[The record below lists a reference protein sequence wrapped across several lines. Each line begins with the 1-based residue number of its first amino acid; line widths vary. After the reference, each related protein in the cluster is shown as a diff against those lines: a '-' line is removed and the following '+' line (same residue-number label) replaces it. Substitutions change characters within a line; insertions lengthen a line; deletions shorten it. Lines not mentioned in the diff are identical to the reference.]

1 MTEKEGIKQGAFWDT
16 SENTGLEPEFTI
28 DEPDETRKQFQPHE
42 PRERIIGVHFFDFIS
57 QFFLVAF
64 FSLIFF
70 SVVEDTWHISPWEC
84 SEEVIEVESGAF
96 ECQQYGIT
104 EPREYDSSGFEVVEQ
119 SEKVIAAVMYM
130 LIVIV
135 LITYC
140 WAKLSKKDYLR
151 HLGEEN
157 VVVLMTSRF
166 GMSPKIKERV
176 LLQDDSFIQR
186 ISGQYRNEIHSKG
199 QKPFKLSKFDDAD
212 YVYVTGLEIRKSKV
226 GDIGNSMDGK

>member
-1 MTEKEGIKQGAFWDT
+1 MTEKEGNKQGAFWNI
-16 SENTGLEPEFTI
+16 SENTNVDSEKII
-28 DEPDETRKQFQPHE
+28 DEPDNTSNQFQPRE
-42 PRERIIGVHFFDFIS
+42 PRERIIGVDFFDVIS
-57 QFFLVAF
+57 QFFFAAF
-64 FSLIFF
+64 FSLFLF
-70 SVVEDTWHISPWEC
+70 SIVEDTWHITPWEC
-84 SEEVIEVESGAF
+84 SEEVVEVENGTF
-96 ECQQYGIT
+96 ECQQYGMT

-130 LIVIV
+130 LIIVI

-157 VVVLMTSRF
+157 VVVLMSSRF
-166 GMSPKIKERV
+166 GMSPKIKEMIH
-176 LLQDDSFIQR
+176 LQDDSFIQR

-212 YVYVTGLEIRKSKV
+212 YVYVTGLEIR
-226 GDIGNSMDGK
+226 N

>member
-1 MTEKEGIKQGAFWDT
+1 MTEKEGNKQGAFWDI
-16 SENTGLEPEFTI
+16 SENTNVDSEKI
-28 DEPDETRKQFQPHE
+28 VDEPDNTSNQFQPHE
-42 PRERIIGVHFFDFIS
+42 PRERIIGVDFFDVIS
-57 QFFLVAF
+57 QFFLAAF
-64 FSLIFF
+64 FSLFLF
-70 SVVEDTWHISPWEC
+70 SIVEDTWHITPWEC
-84 SEEVIEVESGAF
+84 SEEVVEVENGTF
-96 ECQQYGIT
+96 ECQQYGMT

-130 LIVIV
+130 LIIVI

-166 GMSPKIKERV
+166 GMSPKIKEMIH
-176 LLQDDSFIQR
+176 LQDDSFIQR

-212 YVYVTGLEIRKSKV
+212 YVYVTGLEIR
-226 GDIGNSMDGK
+226 N

>member
-1 MTEKEGIKQGAFWDT
+1 MTEKEGNKQGAFWDI
-16 SENTGLEPEFTI
+16 SENTNVDSEKI
-28 DEPDETRKQFQPHE
+28 VDEPDNTSNQFQPHE
-42 PRERIIGVHFFDFIS
+42 PRERIIGVDFFDVIS
-57 QFFLVAF
+57 QFFLAAF
-64 FSLIFF
+64 FSLFLF
-70 SVVEDTWHISPWEC
+70 SIVEDTWHITPWEC
-84 SEEVIEVESGAF
+84 SEEVAEVENGAF

-130 LIVIV
+130 LIIVI

-166 GMSPKIKERV
+166 GMSPKIKEMIH
-176 LLQDDSFIQR
+176 LQDDSFIQR

-212 YVYVTGLEIRKSKV
+212 YVYVTGLEIR
-226 GDIGNSMDGK
+226 N

>member
-1 MTEKEGIKQGAFWDT
+1 MTEKEGNKQGAFWNI
-16 SENTGLEPEFTI
+16 SENTNVDSEKII
-28 DEPDETRKQFQPHE
+28 DEPDNTSNQFQPHE
-42 PRERIIGVHFFDFIS
+42 PRERIIGVDFFDVIS
-57 QFFLVAF
+57 QFFLAAF
-64 FSLIFF
+64 FSLFLF
-70 SVVEDTWHISPWEC
+70 SIVEDTWHITPWEC
-84 SEEVIEVESGAF
+84 SEEVVEVENGTF
-96 ECQQYGIT
+96 ECQQYGMT

-130 LIVIV
+130 LIIVI

-157 VVVLMTSRF
+157 VVVLMSSRF
-166 GMSPKIKERV
+166 GMSPKIKEMIH
-176 LLQDDSFIQR
+176 LQDDSFIQR

-212 YVYVTGLEIRKSKV
+212 YVYVTGLEIR
-226 GDIGNSMDGK
+226 N